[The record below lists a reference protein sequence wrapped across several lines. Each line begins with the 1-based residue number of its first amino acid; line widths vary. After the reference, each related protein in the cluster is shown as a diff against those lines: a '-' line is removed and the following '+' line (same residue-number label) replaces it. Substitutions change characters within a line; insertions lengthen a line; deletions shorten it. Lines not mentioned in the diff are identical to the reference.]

1 MVRRVPLFLLL
12 LSLATPAV
20 AADLTP
26 NSGPMQFSA
35 QLLDG
40 GIQIGQFSADA
51 VLAEGNF
58 TGIMSATVGGV
69 TLQGELISSRSYL
82 ENGTCLLYAESG
94 RNRLLLRG
102 PCDDSQFGGQQGS
115 FEGFF
120 EGVGSVRGGMVGTI
134 AAEGAP
140 ASVQLVE
147 AIGVPAGTLTC
158 FWYEHHR
165 ATSNHEI
172 NEYLTAISMMI
183 VLRLHEDGRYET
195 GASAGTY
202 RLIGDKVLLDGGM
215 FSGAMGTLRPD
226 RSGAAAVVFLRE
238 ENRDRTG
245 AGLIDPDTTH
255 CTQQD

>member
-40 GIQIGQFSADA
+40 GIQIGQFIADA

-94 RNRLLLRG
+94 RNRLLLRAAHATTASSVDSKEALKG
-102 PCDDSQFGGQQGS
+102 SSKALAPC
-115 FEGFF
+115 
-120 EGVGSVRGGMVGTI
+120 
-134 AAEGAP
+134 
-140 ASVQLVE
+140 
-147 AIGVPAGTLTC
+147 
-158 FWYEHHR
+158 
-165 ATSNHEI
+165 
-172 NEYLTAISMMI
+172 
-183 VLRLHEDGRYET
+183 
-195 GASAGTY
+195 
-202 RLIGDKVLLDGGM
+202 
-215 FSGAMGTLRPD
+215 
-226 RSGAAAVVFLRE
+226 AAAWLGQSPQRGRQPPFSLSR
-238 ENRDRTG
+238 R
-245 AGLIDPDTTH
+245 
-255 CTQQD
+255 